1 MKSRIVEQLGQA
13 EILLPGLVAEGL
25 RANDRAKVR
34 LSVLQAAAEHARDP
48 HGVPVD
54 LSAECRSAGVDA
66 IAAKALVAGA
76 RPVVNGPA
84 WAMPRIVSLPAEQDR
99 ASARSG

>member
-48 HGVPVD
+48 
-54 LSAECRSAGVDA
+54 LS
-66 IAAKALVAGA
+66 
-76 RPVVNGPA
+76 
-84 WAMPRIVSLPAEQDR
+84 
-99 ASARSG
+99 SARR